1 MNNYMKE
8 VIENKTSDFTIEERN
23 LLSVSFKNLIT
34 SDRKALKLV
43 NDIAAFEKFS
53 KYVSALTAFR
63 KKLQR
68 TIITKCTSIIS
79 LCENECLQ
87 LSENTESRVFF
98 HKIIADY
105 YRYAAETCM
114 YPSSEFKTQ
123 YEKFVESAKVF
134 YLEGLKMA
142 ASDLDPCNPVR
153 LGIVLNLSVF
163 YKEISDDLPKAILIT
178 EHALQNAVEKIDDI
192 G

>member
-1 MNNYMKE
+1 MKE

-53 KYVSALTAFR
+53 KYVSVLTAFR

-79 LCENECLQ
+79 LCENECL
-87 LSENTESRVFF
+87 
-98 HKIIADY
+98 
-105 YRYAAETCM
+105 
-114 YPSSEFKTQ
+114 
-123 YEKFVESAKVF
+123 
-134 YLEGLKMA
+134 
-142 ASDLDPCNPVR
+142 
-153 LGIVLNLSVF
+153 
-163 YKEISDDLPKAILIT
+163 
-178 EHALQNAVEKIDDI
+178 
-192 G
+192 